1 MLLARG
7 LANVEGDQW
16 VKHRKI
22 INPAFHVEKLKHMLP
37 AFHISCSEMIRKWE
51 GITKGRSCEVDVYPY
66 LQTMTSDII
75 SRTAFGSSY
84 EEGRKIFELQ
94 CELQK
99 LIVQVLQSMY
109 IPGSRFLPTKRNRRM
124 MEIDQEVKSSIKKII
139 NKRLT
144 TKENGESSKGDLLG
158 ILLDSNDKVKL
169 QGYTTFGL
177 SIDEVIEEC
186 KLFYIGGQETTASL
200 LVWTMILLGQHTNW
214 QDRARDEVSKVFGD
228 RKPDIDGLSHLKIIN
243 IILLEVLRLY
253 PPVVALERII
263 HEETKIGDLIL
274 PSGSQLMLHLMML
287 HHDANIWGDD
297 VNEFNP
303 ERFAEGVSKATK
315 IQASYYPFGG
325 GPRICVGQAFAIL
338 QAKLALVMIL
348 SRFSFKLSPSY
359 SHAPHII
366 LSLQPQFGAQ
376 LILSEL

>member
-1 MLLARG
+1 MEVMMGAVVVVLLVLVAYGWQFFNWVWLRPKAMEKSLREQG
-7 LANVEGDQW
+7 LTGNRYRFFFGDLKEMVQMA
-16 VKHRKI
+16 KE
-22 INPAFHVEKLKHMLP
+22 AKLKP
-37 AFHISCSEMIRKWE
+37 I
-51 GITKGRSCEVDVYPY
+51 
-66 LQTMTSDII
+66 
-75 SRTAFGSSY
+75 
-84 EEGRKIFELQ
+84 
-94 CELQK
+94 K
-99 LIVQVLQSMY
+99 LTDSIVPRV
-109 IPGSRFLPTKRNRRM
+109 IPFLPTKRNRRM

-144 TKENGESSKGDLLG
+144 TKENGESSKEDLLG
-158 ILLDSNDKVKL
+158 ILLDSNDKEIKL

-177 SIDEVIEEC
+177 SIDDVIEEC
-186 KLFYIGGQETTASL
+186 KLFYFGGQETTTTL

-253 PPVVALERII
+253 SPVVALERII

-303 ERFAEGVSKATK
+303 GRFAEGVSNATK
-315 IQASYYPFGG
+315 VQASYFPFGG
-325 GPRICVGQAFAIL
+325 GPRICVAQAFAML
-338 QAKLALVMIL
+338 EAKLALVMIL

-366 LSLQPQFGAQ
+366 LGLQPQFGAQ

>member
-1 MLLARG
+1 MEVMMGAVVVVLLVLVAYGWQFFNWVWLRPKAMEKSLREQG
-7 LANVEGDQW
+7 LTGNRYRFFFGD
-16 VKHRKI
+16 
-22 INPAFHVEKLKHMLP
+22 LKEMHMLP

-109 IPGSRFLPTKRNRRM
+109 IPGSR
-124 MEIDQEVKSSIKKII
+124 
-139 NKRLT
+139 
-144 TKENGESSKGDLLG
+144 SKGDLLG

-228 RKPDIDGLSHLKIIN
+228 RKPDIDGLSHLK
-243 IILLEVLRLY
+243 LLY